1 MIKLGVSITYL
12 ETVEISDKD
21 IEEYREE
28 YPDATIDEIK
38 EAFVQAMLEDNHYW
52 DYNDLDYEEVK

>member
-1 MIKLGVSITYL
+1 MINLGVTITYL
-12 ETVEISDKD
+12 EVVEISDKD

-38 EAFVQAMLEDNHYW
+38 EAFVQAMLEDNHYR
-52 DYNDLDYEEVK
+52 DYDDLEYGEIK